1 MLSILTENNASRA
14 DTYRMFA
21 GLFLKEPDEDT
32 LNTFKAELDMAFKDS
47 PEDIA
52 TDFHHI
58 FAGPDYN
65 LTPNESLYHYPLADK
80 PRLWGTATED
90 VQKFYEASGVT
101 LYEEMG
107 LLPDHISVEFMF
119 MSYLAE
125 NGQIE
130 LQTRFTSEHI
140 MQWVPQYCADI
151 ADLAFTM
158 FYKEI
163 SGIIRN
169 FIFSDYEEL
178 QAGVI

>member
-1 MLSILTENNASRA
+1 MLSILKENNASRA
-14 DTYRMFA
+14 YTYRMFA

-32 LNTFKAELDMAFKDS
+32 LTTFKAELDMAFKDS

-52 TDFHHI
+52 ADFQHI
-58 FAGPDYN
+58 FAGPDFN
-65 LTPNESLYHYPLADK
+65 LMPNESLYHYPLADK
-80 PRLWGTATED
+80 PRLWGRATEAA
-90 VQKFYEASGVT
+90 QKFYEASGVT

-125 NGQIE
+125 NGQVEI
-130 LQTRFTSEHI
+130 QTRFVSEHI

-151 ADLAFTM
+151 ADLALTT

-163 SGIIRN
+163 AEIIRS
-169 FIFSDYEEL
+169 FTISDYEEL
-178 QAGVI
+178 QAEVV